1 MNDTAPRCRVCGA
14 PTTYLWHAPLLKRQ
28 ISYHECGACG
38 YIQTEMPFWLEE
50 AYSSAIND
58 SDTGILA
65 RNQGCM
71 ERVLITLWM
80 LGGKKQRVKDVAGG
94 YGVLVR
100 MLRDAGVD
108 ARWSDKYA
116 QNLLARGFED
126 DGQHAALATSFE
138 SFEHFVQ
145 PMDELK
151 ALLAS
156 ADSVL
161 ISTELAPEPTPAA
174 QDWWYYGLD
183 HGQHIGFYRRRTLEW
198 MAAQHG
204 MRLLSDGSS
213 FHLFTRANVN
223 EWLWNQ
229 LIKRRKRFLKMA
241 RKGLKSKTWSDY
253 EMLARSALQS
263 QG

>member
-1 MNDTAPRCRVCGA
+1 MNACCRVCGQLSG
-14 PTTYLWHAPLLKRQ
+14 YLWRANLLGRDV
-28 ISYHECGACG
+28 SYYECPQCA
-38 YIQTEMPFWLEE
+38 YIQTESPHWLDE
-50 AYSSAIND
+50 AYSSAINS

-65 RNQGCM
+65 RNQSCM
-71 ERVLITLWM
+71 ERILITLWM
-80 LGGKKQRVKDVAGG
+80 LGGKHGRVRDVAGG

-126 DGQHAALATSFE
+126 DGAHAVLATSFE

-156 ADSVL
+156 ADSLL
-161 ISTELAPEPTPAA
+161 ISTELAPEPTPVAK
-174 QDWWYYGLD
+174 DWWYYGLD

-198 MAAQHG
+198 MAAQYG

-241 RKGLKSKTWSDY
+241 RKGLKSRTWSDY
-253 EMLARSALQS
+253 EMLAQAGRQS